1 MLDYQLLQQYKEGEL
16 VLEIPELFQNY
27 YKYLK
32 NINMAA
38 IVTDQFRILNATNFI
53 NSVTNNSD
61 SYYIFLGL
69 DNPSQVGF
77 GRTTDWNTNIPN
89 PTDNFEYSSHYK
101 DTTLFGKKIT
111 SSNIRRLIR
120 KVTWTSNTSYD
131 MYRNDYSIVNRAP
144 NSDSSRLYDANYYV
158 INSDYRVYICIDN
171 GSSATNLKGGKSKD
185 EPTFT
190 DLEPSSAGTSGD
202 GYVWKY
208 LFTVSP
214 SDIIKFDSTEYVVVP
229 NNWATSTDTQIVS
242 VRENGNSSS
251 TNPNQIK
258 KVYIADGGSGY
269 SSGVVNI
276 VGDGTGGRVSV
287 SVDTNGSI
295 ISATVAAG
303 GYGYTWGMVDL
314 GSLQPVGNLEN
325 PAKLIPII
333 PPSKGHGYDIYSEL
347 GTDKVL
353 VYARFD
359 DSTKDFPTDTKFA
372 QVGIIKN
379 PTTFSSDTAI
389 FTENQ
394 YSSLYA
400 VGVTTSISGTPVV
413 GEEIKQTRA
422 DGNIAK
428 GYVASYDSET
438 RILKYF
444 RDRSLYFGNQTDQ
457 TDYNTVSADS
467 NVYDFQSNGG
477 NIVSENGTFTA
488 SVDITLN
495 SNKVTVGN
503 KVIDL
508 GVTFTAG
515 LANPEINKKTGDIIY
530 IDNRPLVTRDIRQK
544 EDIKIILEF

>member
-1 MLDYQLLQQYKEGEL
+1 
-16 VLEIPELFQNY
+16 
-27 YKYLK
+27 
-32 NINMAA
+32 MAA
-38 IVTDQFRILNATNFI
+38 IVTDQFRILNASNFI
-53 NSVTNNSD
+53 DSVTNGNN
-61 SYYIFLGL
+61 SYYVFLGL
-69 DNPSQVGF
+69 DNPSENKF
-77 GRTTDWNTNIPN
+77 GRTTDWNTNVPN
-89 PTDNFEYSSHYK
+89 PTDNLEYSSHYR
-101 DTTLFGKKIT
+101 DTSLFGKKIT

-120 KVTWTSNTSYD
+120 KVTWTSNTSYE
-131 MYRNDYSIVNRAP
+131 MYRHDYSIQNPTP
-144 NSDSSRLYDANYYV
+144 NSNSSRLYDSNYYV
-158 INSDYRVYICIDN
+158 INSDFRVYICIDN
-171 GSSATNLKGGKSKD
+171 GSSGTNLKGGKSQD

-190 DLEPSSAGTSGD
+190 DLEPSAAGTSGD
-202 GYVWKY
+202 GYIWKY
-208 LFTVSP
+208 LFSVSP

-229 NNWATSTDTQIVS
+229 NNWATSTDSQIIS
-242 VRENGNSSS
+242 VRENGNSGS

-258 KVYIADGGSGY
+258 KVYIENGGVGY
-269 SSGVVNI
+269 SSGDVNI
-276 VGDGTGGRVSV
+276 LGDGSGGRVSIEVEEGTGKIV
-287 SVDTNGSI
+287 SAIVTG
-295 ISATVAAG
+295 G
-303 GYGYTWGMVDL
+303 GYGYTWGIVDL
-314 GSLQPVGNLEN
+314 GSLQPNGSLQN

-333 PPSKGHGYDIYSEL
+333 PPSKGHGYDIYTEL

-379 PTTFSSDTAI
+379 PTTFSSDTVV

-400 VGVTTSISGTPVV
+400 GITTSISGNPVI

-422 DGNIAK
+422 DGKIAK

-438 RILKYF
+438 KVLKYF
-444 RDRSLYFGNQTDQ
+444 RDRSLYFGSINEDE

-467 NVYDFQSNGG
+467 NVYDFQSSGG
-477 NIVSENGTFTA
+477 PIVSVNGTFTA
-488 SVDITLN
+488 SIDTSVTN
-495 SNKVTVGN
+495 TNKSTVGG

-508 GVTFTAG
+508 GVTFTVG

>member
-1 MLDYQLLQQYKEGEL
+1 MQQFKEEEL
-16 VLEIPELFQNY
+16 ALEILELFQNY

-77 GRTTDWNTNIPN
+77 GRTTNWDMNIPN

-101 DTTLFGKKIT
+101 DTSLFGKKIT

-131 MYRNDYSIVNRAP
+131 MYRNDYSIGNRAP
-144 NSDSSRLYDANYYV
+144 NSDLSRLYDTNYYV
-158 INSDYRVYICIDN
+158 INSDYKVYICIDN
-171 GSSATNLKGGKSKD
+171 GSSDVNLKGNKSQD

-190 DLEPSSAGTSGD
+190 DLEPSSAGISGD
-202 GYVWKY
+202 GYIWKY

-242 VRENGNSSS
+242 VRENGNSSI

-258 KVYIADGGSGY
+258 KVYIANGGSGY
-269 SSGVVNI
+269 SSGVVDI
-276 VGDGTGGRVSV
+276 VGDGTGGRVSIT
-287 SVDTNGSI
+287 VDSSGSI
-295 ISATVAAG
+295 ISTTVVAG
-303 GYGYTWGMVDL
+303 GYGYTWAMVDL
-314 GSLQPVGNLEN
+314 GSLQPGGSLSN

-333 PPSKGHGYDIYSEL
+333 PPSKGHGYDIYTEL

-353 VYARFD
+353 TYARFD
-359 DSTKDFPTDTKFA
+359 DSTKDFPTDTKFS

-379 PTTFSSDTAI
+379 PTTFSSDTSI

-394 YSSLYA
+394 YSSLY
-400 VGVTTSISGTPVV
+400 SIKLTNSFSGSPVIG
-413 GEEIKQTRA
+413 GEITQNLASGEV
-422 DGNIAK
+422 AK
-428 GYVASYDSET
+428 GYVASYDTET
-438 RILKYF
+438 KVLKYF
-444 RDRSLYFGNQTDQ
+444 RDRSLYFNNSLDQ
-457 TDYNTVSADS
+457 TDYNTVTSDSPVYNFESSAEPIQPFAGSIDT
-467 NVYDFQSNGG
+467 
-477 NIVSENGTFTA
+477 TFNA
-488 SVDITLN
+488 
-495 SNKVTVGN
+495 NKVTVGN

-508 GVTFTAG
+508 GATFTAG